1 MNRIL
6 VCMFL
11 LNINLAFPSESRD
24 LSRSASEAS
33 LDVLVQRSP
42 QVSEVQTAAGGDQT
56 DGLNLVPANNSRSVI
71 SRERRKCICR
81 TTTAFMSGAALMFLV
96 SLPAIYTVLSRDC
109 YVPNY
114 YAMCVER
121 NNANPNRIIGSPCNG
136 TTPYDVLPLTFTRI
150 GNACRLRML
159 YTCSR
164 NDSESGVIRDA
175 EYMCHHNNT
184 QNYCAECL
192 EGPSYRSRLSND
204 QFYCGFAPSSYLFL
218 DNGIKSVKR
227 SNLTQH
233 RMAVDRKRFGSGR

>member
-24 LSRSASEAS
+24 LSRSTSEVS
-33 LDVLVQRSP
+33 LDVLAEQPP
-42 QVSEVQTAAGGDQT
+42 QGAESQTSTGGDQT

-96 SLPAIYTVLSRDC
+96 TLPAIYTVISRDC
-109 YVPNY
+109 YAPNY
-114 YAMCVER
+114 YDTCVER

-136 TTPYDVLPLTFTRI
+136 TAPYDILPLMFTRM
-150 GNACRLRML
+150 GNACKLRML
-159 YTCSR
+159 YTCSI
-164 NDSESGVIRDA
+164 NDSRNGVIHDA
-175 EYMCHHNNT
+175 EYMCHDNNT
-184 QNYCAECL
+184 QNYCAECS
-192 EGPSYRSRLSND
+192 EGPSDSSRLSND